1 MQLSQG
7 SLLGEDC
14 IHGFGKNGDDASASG
29 VPLDVVEEDA
39 TPSMARSSAS
49 PALRRCLG
57 GFSKWMG
64 KDHGTG
70 AIYGF
75 VNWIVCVPSLVSYA
89 HIVFPQHEFREFLPS
104 VVKIFF
110 LSSAV
115 MQVAMTLLSEIQFA
129 IGQIQDVGLIFLAGM
144 VRNIVHMGHADRA
157 VSSDGLMATSMWTC
171 FCSTFVVGFALIA
184 IGALKM
190 IQYVQMLPLPVVGG
204 YLGYIGY
211 FCFAAGLAIGTGK
224 EVNGPETLLQLWDH
238 TLLLKESLLFI
249 FAAVMIFVHFKARWN
264 QSGWRN

>member
-75 VNWIVCVPSLVSYA
+75 VNWSAIFGLLRA
-89 HIVFPQHEFREFLPS
+89 HCLPAARIPR
-104 VVKIFF
+104 V
-110 LSSAV
+110 
-115 MQVAMTLLSEIQFA
+115 
-129 IGQIQDVGLIFLAGM
+129 LA
-144 VRNIVHMGHADRA
+144 
-157 VSSDGLMATSMWTC
+157 
-171 FCSTFVVGFALIA
+171 
-184 IGALKM
+184 
-190 IQYVQMLPLPVVGG
+190 
-204 YLGYIGY
+204 
-211 FCFAAGLAIGTGK
+211 
-224 EVNGPETLLQLWDH
+224 
-238 TLLLKESLLFI
+238 
-249 FAAVMIFVHFKARWN
+249 
-264 QSGWRN
+264 